1 MVKSSILIK
10 IASLCLLISLL
21 NCSKS
26 EIDPVTGKK
35 KRFEPNVKK
44 RVNAESGIIFSNKNN
59 NTGTFD
65 FATSNPLW
73 RASLKVIEFMPLSSA
88 SYSGGIITTDWY
100 SGSANTPEEL
110 KITIR
115 FLSDE
120 LNINSI
126 NVTTYKRTC
135 VNSMSCTVGKGSF
148 EVSKKIK
155 EKIIEEARKISIEQA
170 KKKK

>member
-1 MVKSSILIK
+1 MKNLIFTK
-10 IASLCLLISLL
+10 FISFFLLILL
-21 NCSKS
+21 INCSKP
-26 EIDPVTGKK
+26 EIDPITGKK
-35 KRFEPNVKK
+35 KRFEPNVKN
-44 RVNAESGIIFSNKNN
+44 RVNTETGIIFSNKGKDS
-59 NTGTFD
+59 GTFD
-65 FATSNPLW
+65 FATSNALW

-100 SGSANTPEEL
+100 SGSGSTSEEL

-126 NVTTYKRTC
+126 NVTSYKRICT
-135 VNSMSCTVGKGSF
+135 NSMSCKVGKGSS

-155 EKIIEEARKISIEQA
+155 EKIIEEARKISLEQS

>member
-1 MVKSSILIK
+1 MSSDIFVKLFKIRNWSSHW
-10 IASLCLLISLL
+10 
-21 NCSKS
+21 
-26 EIDPVTGKK
+26 KK

-44 RVNAESGIIFSNKNN
+44 KVNAESGIIFSNKNN

>member
-1 MVKSSILIK
+1 MKSSILIK

-44 RVNAESGIIFSNKNN
+44 RVNTESGIIFSNKNN

-100 SGSANTPEEL
+100 SGNANTPEEL
-110 KITIR
+110 KITKR
-115 FLSDE
+115 FLTDK
-120 LNINSI
+120 LKINSTSE
-126 NVTTYKRTC
+126 TT
-135 VNSMSCTVGKGSF
+135 
-148 EVSKKIK
+148 KKK
-155 EKIIEEARKISIEQA
+155 TGANKIS
-170 KKKK
+170 

>member
-1 MVKSSILIK
+1 MKSSILIK
-10 IASLCLLISLL
+10 IAILCLLIPLL

-35 KRFEPNVKK
+35 KRFEPNVRE
-44 RVNAESGIIFSNKNN
+44 RVNTKDGIIFSNKGNN
-59 NTGTFD
+59 AGTFD

-126 NVTTYKRTC
+126 NVTSYKRVCT
-135 VNSMSCTVGKGSF
+135 NSMSCTVGKGSL

-155 EKIIEEARKISIEQA
+155 EKIIEEARKISIEQSR
-170 KKKK
+170 KKK

>member
-1 MVKSSILIK
+1 MKSSILIK

-100 SGSANTPEEL
+100 SGNANTPEEL

-135 VNSMSCTVGKGSF
+135 ANSMSCTVGKGSF

>member
-1 MVKSSILIK
+1 MKSSIFGK
-10 IASLCLLISLL
+10 IISMCLLILLL
-21 NCSKS
+21 NCSNS
-26 EIDPVTGKK
+26 EIDPITGKK

-44 RVNAESGIIFSNKNN
+44 RVNTESGIIFSNKGNN
-59 NTGTFD
+59 SGNFD
-65 FATSNPLW
+65 FATSNALW

-100 SGSANTPEEL
+100 SGSTNTSEEI

-126 NVTTYKRTC
+126 NVTSYKRICT
-135 VNSMSCTVGKGSF
+135 NSMSCKVGKGSS
-148 EVSKKIK
+148 EVSNKIK
-155 EKIIEEARKISIEQA
+155 EKIIEEARKISIEQT